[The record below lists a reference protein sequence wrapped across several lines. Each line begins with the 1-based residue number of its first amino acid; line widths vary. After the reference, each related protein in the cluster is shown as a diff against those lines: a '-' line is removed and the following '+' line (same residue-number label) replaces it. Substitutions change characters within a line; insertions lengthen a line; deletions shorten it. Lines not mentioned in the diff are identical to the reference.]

1 MYLPCGLYFFRE
13 PMEPIY
19 IPHLL
24 KAPQRTAKI
33 IVEDSISGL
42 DTLVPV
48 KGSISVRHG
57 GNFLDIA
64 SQAETITTLV
74 CDRCLQHYNHRLAID
89 TSELIWLESE
99 LESAEDIP
107 NEREVSLEDLSE
119 TLPPNGHYD
128 PEAWLFE
135 QLSLALPL
143 RKVCGEN
150 CPGASQPEALNEHY
164 TDSRWSSLAA
174 LKEQLNGEQD

>member
-1 MYLPCGLYFFRE
+1 
-13 PMEPIY
+13 MEPIY

-24 KAPQRTAKI
+24 KASQRTAEI
-33 IVEDSISGL
+33 IVDDNIAGL

-48 KGSISVRHG
+48 KGAISVRHG
-57 GNFLDIA
+57 GNFLEIVA
-64 SQAETITTLV
+64 EAETISTLV

-89 TSELIWLESE
+89 TSELVWLESE
-99 LESAEDIP
+99 LENAADIP
-107 NEREVSLEDLSE
+107 SEREVSLEDLSE

-128 PEAWLFE
+128 PETWLFE

-150 CPGASQPEALNEHY
+150 CPGASQKTTAEEHY
-164 TDSRWSSLAA
+164 QDNRWSSLAA
-174 LKEQLNGEQD
+174 LKEQLNGDRN

>member
-1 MYLPCGLYFFRE
+1 
-13 PMEPIY
+13 MEPIY

-24 KAPQRTAKI
+24 KAPKRTVEI
-33 IVEDSISGL
+33 IVDDSIAGL

-48 KGSISVRHG
+48 RGAISVRHG
-57 GNFLDIA
+57 GNFLEVA

-74 CDRCLQHYNHRLAID
+74 CDRCLQHYNHRLEID
-89 TSELIWLESE
+89 TNELIWLESE
-99 LESAEDIP
+99 LENPADIP
-107 NEREVSLEDLSE
+107 SEREVSLDDLSE

-143 RKVCGEN
+143 RKVCGNN
-150 CPGASQPEALNEHY
+150 CPGASQKTTAGEKHV
-164 TDSRWSSLAA
+164 DSRWASLAA
-174 LKEQLNGEQD
+174 LKEQLNGNSD

>member
-1 MYLPCGLYFFRE
+1 
-13 PMEPIY
+13 MEAIY

-24 KAPQRTAKI
+24 KAPKRRAE
-33 IVEDSISGL
+33 IVVNDAIADL

-48 KGSISVRHG
+48 KGRVLVRHG
-57 GNFLDIA
+57 GNFLEVV

-99 LESAEDIP
+99 REHLDDIP
-107 NEREVSLEDLSE
+107 LEREVSVEDLSE
-119 TLPPNGHYD
+119 TLPPNGHFD
-128 PEAWLFE
+128 PKAWLYE

-143 RKVCGEN
+143 RKICGEN
-150 CPGASQPEALNEHY
+150 CPGTTVEATTEENHI
-164 TDSRWSSLAA
+164 DSRWSSLAA
-174 LKEQLNGEQD
+174 LKEQLNRD

>member
-1 MYLPCGLYFFRE
+1 
-13 PMEPIY
+13 MEPIY

-24 KAPQRTAKI
+24 KAPKRTAQI
-33 IVEDSISGL
+33 IVDDSITGL

-48 KGSISVRHG
+48 KGVISVRHG
-57 GNFLDIA
+57 GNFLEVA

-89 TSELIWLESE
+89 TNELIWLESE
-99 LESAEDIP
+99 LENAADIP

-143 RKVCGEN
+143 RKVCGDD
-150 CPGASQPEALNEHY
+150 CPGASQKATSDENY
-164 TDSRWSSLAA
+164 IDNRWSSLAA
-174 LKEQLNGEQD
+174 LKEQLNGNSD

>member
-1 MYLPCGLYFFRE
+1 
-13 PMEPIY
+13 MEPIY

-24 KAPQRTAKI
+24 KAPKRTAQI
-33 IVEDSISGL
+33 IVDDSIAGL

-48 KGSISVRHG
+48 KGVVSVRHG
-57 GNFLDIA
+57 GNFLEVI
-64 SQAETITTLV
+64 SQAETIITLV
-74 CDRCLQHYNHRLAID
+74 CDRCLQHYNHRLEID
-89 TSELIWLESE
+89 TNELIWLESE
-99 LESAEDIP
+99 LENVANIP

-143 RKVCGEN
+143 RKICGDD
-150 CPGASQPEALNEHY
+150 CPGASQNATVNENQV
-164 TDSRWSSLAA
+164 DCRWASLAA
-174 LKEQLNGEQD
+174 LKEQLNGNSD

>member
-1 MYLPCGLYFFRE
+1 
-13 PMEPIY
+13 MEAIY

-24 KAPQRTAKI
+24 KTQNRQAKI
-33 IVEDSISGL
+33 VVDDRIDGL

-48 KGSISVRHG
+48 KGSISLRHG
-57 GNFLDIA
+57 GNFLEVT

-74 CDRCLQHYNHRLAID
+74 CDRCLQHYNHRLTID

-99 LESAEDIP
+99 LESTADLP
-107 NEREVSLEDLSE
+107 SEREVSLEDLSE
-119 TLPPNGHYD
+119 TLPPNGHFD
-128 PEAWLFE
+128 PQAWLFE

-150 CPGASQPEALNEHY
+150 CAGADTRAVAEENHV
-164 TDSRWSSLAA
+164 DSRWSSLAA
-174 LKEQLNGEQD
+174 FKEQLNNVGD

>member
-1 MYLPCGLYFFRE
+1 
-13 PMEPIY
+13 MEPIY

-24 KAPQRTAKI
+24 KAPKRTAEI
-33 IVEDSISGL
+33 TVDDSIPNL

-48 KGSISVRHG
+48 KGAISVRHG
-57 GNFLDIA
+57 GNFLEVA

-74 CDRCLQHYNHRLAID
+74 CDRCLQHYNHRLEID

-99 LESAEDIP
+99 LENAVDLP
-107 NEREVSLEDLSE
+107 NEREVSIEDLSE
-119 TLPPNGHYD
+119 TLPPNGHFD

-143 RKVCGEN
+143 RKVCGDN
-150 CPGASQPEALNEHY
+150 CPGASQKATSDEHRV
-164 TDSRWSSLAA
+164 DNRWSSLAA
-174 LKEQLNGEQD
+174 LKEQLNSSQE

>member
-1 MYLPCGLYFFRE
+1 
-13 PMEPIY
+13 MEAIY

-24 KAPQRTAKI
+24 KAPNRKVEVI
-33 IVEDSISGL
+33 IDDPITGL

-48 KGSISVRHG
+48 KGIVVVRHG
-57 GNFLDIA
+57 SNFLEII
-64 SQAETITTLV
+64 SQAETIITLV

-99 LESAEDIP
+99 LENIEDIP
-107 NEREVSLEDLSE
+107 SEREVTLEDLSE
-119 TLPPNGHYD
+119 TLPPNGHFD
-128 PEAWLFE
+128 PETWLFE

-150 CPGASQPEALNEHY
+150 CPGATTKATSEDNY
-164 TDSRWSSLAA
+164 VDSRWSSLAA
-174 LKEQLNGEQD
+174 LKEQLNGSQD

>member
-1 MYLPCGLYFFRE
+1 
-13 PMEPIY
+13 MEPIY

-24 KAPQRTAKI
+24 KAPKRTAEI
-33 IVEDSISGL
+33 IVDNTISGL

-48 KGSISVRHG
+48 KGTISIRHG
-57 GNFLDIA
+57 GNFLEILA
-64 SQAETITTLV
+64 EAETITTLV
-74 CDRCLQHYNHRLAID
+74 CDRCLQHYNHRLAIN

-99 LESAEDIP
+99 LENVGDLPS
-107 NEREVSLEDLSE
+107 EREVSLEDLSE

-143 RKVCGEN
+143 RKVCGVD
-150 CPGASQPEALNEHY
+150 CPGASQKETLNESYVDH
-164 TDSRWSSLAA
+164 RWSSLAA
-174 LKEQLNGEQD
+174 LKEQLNGNQD